1 MADQGDGNVL
11 HYLWYPIGVAGK
23 VLARVECTGYVPRLM
38 TLLEA
43 STAANVIADYL
54 TEISSNH
61 VELASQSD
69 QPQRR

>member
-1 MADQGDGNVL
+1 
-11 HYLWYPIGVAGK
+11 
-23 VLARVECTGYVPRLM
+23 M